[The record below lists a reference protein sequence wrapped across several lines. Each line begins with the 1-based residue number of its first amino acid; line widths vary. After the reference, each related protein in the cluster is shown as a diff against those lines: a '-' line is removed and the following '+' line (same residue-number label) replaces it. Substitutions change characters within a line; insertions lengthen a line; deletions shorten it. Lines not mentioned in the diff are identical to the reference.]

1 MEVTKIDYY
10 VLGVI
15 IALFINITFLVIEV
29 AAKNISGRVAK
40 TLGGIL
46 TILYI
51 SLIIIIILIHNLK

>member
-29 AAKNISGRVAK
+29 AVKNISGRVAK